1 MSNFLLVAL
10 VGGLGAAGRYGVS
23 LALPAKPGEW
33 PWATFSINVLG
44 SLLIGVLAGWLSTRG
59 EAGEPW
65 RLFLGVGVLGG
76 FTTFSAY
83 SLETLRMVE
92 RGEWSMAIFYALGSV
107 LAGFAAV
114 AIGAEVAR
122 RIAV

>member
-10 VGGLGAAGRYGVS
+10 GGGLGAAGRYGVS
-23 LALPAKPGEW
+23 LAMPLKPGEW
-33 PWATFSINVLG
+33 PWATFCVNVVG
-44 SLLIGVLAGWLSTRG
+44 SLAIGVLAGWLSTRG
-59 EAGEPW
+59 DAGEPW

-92 RGEWSMAIFYALGSV
+92 RGEWPMAIMYVLGSV
-107 LAGFAAV
+107 LAGLAAV

>member
-10 VGGLGAAGRYGVS
+10 GGGLGAAGRYGVS
-23 LALPAKPGEW
+23 LVLPAKPGEW

>member
-10 VGGLGAAGRYGVS
+10 GGGLGAAGRYGVS
-23 LALPAKPGEW
+23 LALPARPGEW
-33 PWATFSINVLG
+33 PWATFGINVVG

-59 EAGEPW
+59 DAGVPW

-83 SLETLRMVE
+83 SLETLRMIE
-92 RGEWSMAIFYALGSV
+92 RGEWQMALLYALGSV
-107 LAGFAAV
+107 LAGLAAV
-114 AIGAEVAR
+114 AVGAELAR
-122 RIAV
+122 RVAL

>member
-10 VGGLGAAGRYGVS
+10 GGGLGAAGRYGVS

-33 PWATFSINVLG
+33 PWATFSINVAG

-59 EAGEPW
+59 DAGEPW
-65 RLFLGVGVLGG
+65 RLFIGVGMLGG

-83 SLETLRMVE
+83 SLETLRMIE
-92 RGEWSMAIFYALGSV
+92 RGEWPLALAYALGSV
-107 LAGFAAV
+107 AAGLAAV
-114 AIGAEVAR
+114 AIGAEIAKRVA
-122 RIAV
+122 V

>member
-10 VGGLGAAGRYGVS
+10 GGGLGAAGRYGVS

-33 PWATFSINVLG
+33 PWATFSINVAG
-44 SLLIGVLAGWLSTRG
+44 SLLIGLLAGWLSTRG

-83 SLETLRMVE
+83 SLD
-92 RGEWSMAIFYALGSV
+92 SV
-107 LAGFAAV
+107 AAGLAAV
-114 AIGAEVAR
+114 AIGAEIAKRVA
-122 RIAV
+122 V

>member
-10 VGGLGAAGRYGVS
+10 GGGLGAAGRYGVS

-92 RGEWSMAIFYALGSV
+92 RGEWSMAIMYALGSV
-107 LAGFAAV
+107 LAGLAAV

>member
-10 VGGLGAAGRYGVS
+10 GGGLGAAGRYGVS

-33 PWATFSINVLG
+33 PWATFSINVAG

-59 EAGEPW
+59 DAGEPW

-83 SLETLRMVE
+83 SLETMRMIE
-92 RGEWSMAIFYALGSV
+92 RGEWPMALAYALGSV
-107 LAGFAAV
+107 AAGLAAV
-114 AIGAEVAR
+114 AIGAEIAKRVA
-122 RIAV
+122 V

>member
-1 MSNFLLVAL
+1 MFNVLLVAL
-10 VGGLGAAGRYGVS
+10 GGGLGAAARFGVT
-23 LALPAKPGEW
+23 LAFGVRENAW
-33 PWATFSINVLG
+33 PWATFSINVAG

-83 SLETLRMVE
+83 SLETLQMIE
-92 RGEWSMAIFYALGSV
+92 RQDYVGAGAYSVGSF
-107 LAGFAAV
+107 LAGLAAV
-114 AIGAEVAR
+114 AIGLALAPKVSA
-122 RIAV
+122 

>member
-10 VGGLGAAGRYGVS
+10 GGGLGAAGRYGVS

-65 RLFLGVGVLGG
+65 RLFLGVGMLGG

-92 RGEWSMAIFYALGSV
+92 RGEWSMAIMYALGSV
-107 LAGFAAV
+107 LAGLAAV

>member
-10 VGGLGAAGRYGVS
+10 GGGLGAASRYGVS

-59 EAGEPW
+59 EASEPW

-83 SLETLRMVE
+83 SLETLGMVE
-92 RGEWSMAIFYALGSV
+92 RGEWPMAILYALGSV

>member
-10 VGGLGAAGRYGVS
+10 GGGLGAAGRYGVS

-33 PWATFSINVLG
+33 PWATFSINVAG
-44 SLLIGVLAGWLSTRG
+44 SLLIGLLAGWLSTRG

-83 SLETLRMVE
+83 SLETLRMIE
-92 RGEWSMAIFYALGSV
+92 RGEWPMALAYAVGSV
-107 LAGFAAV
+107 AAGLAAV
-114 AIGAEVAR
+114 AIGAEIAKRVA
-122 RIAV
+122 V